1 MPSPETV
8 AAFVADVLSEDHVG
22 AIERWYAEDAAMQ
35 ENQAE
40 PRVGRAGL
48 MAREAKTLAAMAG
61 VKSELIAGPLI
72 DGDQVAI
79 RWRFTFTTRSG
90 KRIRQEEVAWQTWK
104 GDRIWRETFFY
115 DPKQMETVLAPAE
128 A

>member
-1 MPSPETV
+1 MPSRAAV
-8 AAFVADVLSEDHVG
+8 DAFVARVLSEDHAG
-22 AIERWYAEDAAMQ
+22 AIADWYAEDASMQ
-35 ENQAE
+35 ENQDE
-40 PRVGRAGL
+40 PRGGRDVLVATENAML
-48 MAREAKTLAAMAG
+48 ARFAS
-61 VKSELIAGPLI
+61 VKSELLAGPVI